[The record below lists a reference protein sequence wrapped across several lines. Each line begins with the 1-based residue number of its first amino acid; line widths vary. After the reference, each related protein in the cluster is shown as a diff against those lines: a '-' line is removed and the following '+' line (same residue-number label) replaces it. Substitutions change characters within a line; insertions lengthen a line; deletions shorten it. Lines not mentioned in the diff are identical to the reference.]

1 MKITTPLA
9 NAQFKIAGDTTPP
22 AITFKTDATGAHV
35 WTWKIVWGA
44 FSKSGTVNTAT
55 GTLELKAQLADLG
68 GTLTVSA
75 AAGGITAQVAVS
87 VIGTNPAMAAIE
99 AYLATKP
106 NSDGFA
112 AIIKHESK
120 GLHFNPSG
128 QPVKSF
134 DNGYGLCQLTTPAPS
149 FEQCWSWKRNIDAG
163 LVLFAAK
170 QTSARTYLSQSG
182 RTYTAAQLRYE
193 TVCRWNGGSYHRF
206 VGGKWV
212 RNPAILC
219 DARTGNI
226 GWDMTDPDNA
236 GQTEAQLR
244 ARDKGTYARGHKNT
258 DEWNY
263 FGVCYADAILN

>member
-9 NAQFKIAGDTTPP
+9 NAQFKIAADTTPP
-22 AITFKTDATGAHV
+22 AIAFKTDATGAHV
-35 WTWKIVWGA
+35 WTWKIVWGT
-44 FSKSGTVNTAT
+44 FSKT
-55 GTLELKAQLADLG
+55 GTASTSSGSLELKAPLANLG

-75 AAGGITAQVAVS
+75 AAGGKTAQVEVS
-87 VIGTNPAMAAIE
+87 VIGANPTMAVIE
-99 AYLATKP
+99 QYLGTKA

-120 GLHFNPSG
+120 GKHFNTGG

-134 DNGYGLCQLTTPAPS
+134 DNGYGLCQLTTPPPS

-163 LVLFAAK
+163 LLLFAAK
-170 QTSARTYLSQSG
+170 QTSAKTYLSQGG
-182 RTYTAAQLRYE
+182 RTYTSAQLRFE

-206 VGGKWV
+206 VGNKWV
-212 RNPAILC
+212 RNPSILC

-236 GQTEAQLR
+236 GKSEAVLR

-258 DEWNY
+258 
-263 FGVCYADAILN
+263 AMPMRS